1 MRMNAADDVGTDTI
15 VQTSQA
21 ASAPILPQTN
31 EICETHD
38 ANTDAG
44 CKTGTHKTA
53 KSFHGPAEY
62 SVSCGA
68 SRSGL
73 TSMYRR

>member
-15 VQTSQA
+15 VQVSQA

-31 EICETHD
+31 RAGETHN

-44 CKTGTHKTA
+44 CKTEAHKTA
-53 KSFHGPAEY
+53 KSLQGPAEY

-68 SRSGL
+68 SRGGL